1 MSITNLST
9 AAERIESRIMNVF
22 IQDLQDADGD
32 TDSTDYFDFG
42 IVRDVEVSLSEVT
55 QDADVSGRE
64 KQLTSDIEVS
74 FVMQQTAA
82 EEFGAVQDIVASE
95 GSGETIRAT
104 TEPASASS
112 AGSVKAFEFENVF
125 PNVSG
130 TMNGSGEGSY
140 FTVTFNGRVN
150 VEELANVPSASTN
163 VTVGA

>member
-22 IQDLQDADGD
+22 ILDEQDADGD
-32 TDSTDYFDFG
+32 TSTSDYFDFG
-42 IVRDVEVSLSEVT
+42 VVRDVEVSLSEVT

-82 EEFGAVQDIVASE
+82 EEFGAVQDIVASQ
-95 GSGETIRAT
+95 GDGETIRAT
-104 TEPASASS
+104 VEPASASN

-130 TMNGSGEGSY
+130 TMNGSGEGSM
-140 FTVTFNGRVN
+140 FTVTFKGRVN
-150 VEELANVPSASTN
+150 VEELANVPSDTTN